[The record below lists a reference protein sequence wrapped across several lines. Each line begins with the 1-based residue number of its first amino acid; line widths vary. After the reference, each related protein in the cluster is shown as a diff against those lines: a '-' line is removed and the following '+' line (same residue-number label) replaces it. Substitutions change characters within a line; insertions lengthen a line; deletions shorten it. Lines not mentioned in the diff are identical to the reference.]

1 MYKEEVLPHY
11 EIVQGS
17 DATVEQNLYVVPNL
31 LLGLVR
37 VYWD

>member
-1 MYKEEVLPHY
+1 MYKDEVLSHY